1 MFRDVDEAL
10 RYIRD
15 KKIAMVD
22 LKTADLI
29 GRWRHMVYKTGHD
42 DEKIFTKGTGTSLS
56 SYPGFKT
63 IEAGDMTIVPD
74 PTTGFLDPFAEIPT
88 LSFICDILSNDGT
101 PFELDP
107 RYVARKAE
115 AYLRKLVPG
124 GSTLWGPELEFYL
137 FDEAR
142 YHSDVREA
150 FYRVDSAE
158 AYWNAGSEGG
168 QGFNLAYTKGSQADP
183 PRDRFCNLRSR
194 MVQLLEEA
202 GVPIKY
208 HHHESGSAGQM
219 EIESYFLPLV
229 GAGDAVLK
237 MKYIIKNAAARAGK
251 SATFM
256 PMPLFSESTN
266 GMHYHQY
273 VTDGKRSLFW
283 DPKGYGGLNRMAHS
297 YIAGILSHV
306 QAVLALTNASTNSY
320 RRLGGYRAAP
330 NYVFFSVG
338 NRTAAIRIPAYA
350 INEKEVR
357 VEFRMPDATG
367 NPYLSLAAMLM
378 AGLDGVEKN
387 LDPTKEGFGPYEE
400 NFNLQE
406 VVEKYRLSRAPDS
419 LEAALLALEKDH
431 AFLTKD
437 NVCPEALVK
446 AWIKVKETLEIV
458 PLLKR
463 PHPYEY
469 DLYYDL

>member
-1 MFRDVDEAL
+1 MFKDVDEAL

-15 KKIAMVD
+15 RKIAMVD
-22 LKTADLI
+22 LKTSDLL

-42 DEKIFTKGTGTSLS
+42 DEKIFTKGTGTSLA

-63 IEAGDMTIVPD
+63 MEAGDMMIRPD
-74 PTTGFLDPFAEIPT
+74 PTTAFLDPFADIPT
-88 LSFICDILSNDGT
+88 LNFICDIYDNDGT
-101 PFELDP
+101 PYELDP
-107 RYVARKAE
+107 RHVARKAQR
-115 AYLRKLVPG
+115 YLSKLFPTG
-124 GSTLWGPELEFYL
+124 HSLWGPELEFYL
-137 FDEAR
+137 FDEVR

-158 AYWNAGSEGG
+158 SYWNTGNAGG
-168 QGFNLAYTKGSQADP
+168 QGYTIPYTKGSQADP
-183 PRDRFCNLRSR
+183 PRDRFCNLRSK
-194 MVQLLEEA
+194 MTQLLEDA

-208 HHHESGSAGQM
+208 HHHESGSPGQM
-219 EIESYFLPLV
+219 EIETYFSPLLT
-229 GAGDAVLK
+229 AGDNIYK
-237 MKYIIKNAAARAGK
+237 MKYIIKNAAVQAGK
-251 SATFM
+251 SVTFM

-273 VTDGKRSLFW
+273 VTDGERSLFY
-283 DPKGYGGLNRMAHS
+283 DAKGYGGLNATGLS
-297 YIAGILSHV
+297 YVAGILSHV
-306 QAVLALTNASTNSY
+306 RSVLALTNASTNSY

-330 NYVFFSVG
+330 NYIFFSVG

-350 INEKEVR
+350 INEKEAR

-367 NPYLSLAAMLM
+367 NPYLSLTAMLM
-378 AGLDGVEKN
+378 AGLDGVERR
-387 LDPTKEGFGPYEE
+387 LDPTAEGFGPFEE

-406 VVEKYRLSRAPDS
+406 VADRHKLSHAPDS
-419 LEAALLALEKDH
+419 LQDALLSLEKDH
-431 AFLTKD
+431 AYLTKD
-437 NVCPEALVK
+437 NVFPEALVK
-446 AWIKVKETLEIV
+446 GWVKVKETLEIV